1 MLQSGRRMEKKTRT
15 LAGLAAVFFACM
27 VVLSAFV
34 AVYAGGVRYGVVTGT
49 QVGLSVRAG
58 AGTSYTRLGLIYD
71 GTTVTITGE
80 KKASDG
86 ATWYAIDYNGGTG
99 YVISTYIKLIDGG
112 VDDKEFEAYLKQ
124 QGFPE
129 SYWSGLKVLHA
140 MYPEW
145 VFKAD
150 HNGFDWNYAVDQE
163 SKIGNSLVQS
173 SSKSSWKS
181 TDPKAYNWDTGTWTE
196 FDTGGWVAASRE
208 IVAYYMD
215 PRNFLTQNSIFQF
228 LLQSYDA
235 QVQSVA
241 GVERLVD
248 GTFLDATVTDTD
260 GKRIYYPQVIYDA
273 GKKVGV
279 NPYVLAAMI
288 IQEQGTKG
296 LSDSIS
302 GKAPGFEGY
311 FNFYNI
317 GAVAGGG
324 NTAVKNGLIYAKGG
338 SSGTGTS
345 YGRPW
350 NSRVRAISGGAQ
362 FYANGYVTAG
372 QDTMYLK
379 RFNAQGDN
387 PFTHRYMTS
396 VWGAASEG
404 LSLAGGYS
412 EELRQSPLVF
422 SIPVYDNMPS
432 SPCAQPTGDG
442 SPDNRLS
449 TLKVGNYALTPGF
462 DNDTTSYSVVVPN
475 SVSSVTIS
483 ATPKASTAK
492 VSGAGTVQLK
502 VGANT
507 VKVTVTAQNGSQ
519 RVFTLTIA
527 REGSS
532 GGSDSFSVNPKYKVS
547 GSSQVSGITL
557 GTKTSDFV
565 KNLNIVGGYAQVK
578 TASGST
584 KQNSAVVATGDTVTI
599 YRNDGTQ
606 YAKWT
611 VLIYGDVNGDGAI
624 TNSDR
629 IKIRNHILGTSKLT
643 NAYLVAGDVNK
654 DGQVSNTDRIKVRNH
669 ILGTTPIAQ

>member
-1 MLQSGRRMEKKTRT
+1 MFYSGRRVEKRTRVLT
-15 LAGLAAVFFACM
+15 GAVAIFYAC
-27 VVLSAFV
+27 VVILSAFV
-34 AVYAGGVRYGVVTGT
+34 AVYAGSVRYGVVTGT
-49 QVGLSVRAG
+49 EVGLSVRAG

-99 YVISTYIKLIDGG
+99 YVISTYIRLISSGE
-112 VDDKEFEAYLKQ
+112 DDKEFEAYLKE
-124 QGFPE
+124 QGFPQ
-129 SYWSGLKVLHA
+129 SYWSGLKTLHA

-145 VFKAD
+145 VFKAQPT
-150 HNGFDWNYAVDQE
+150 GFDWDYAVDQE
-163 SKIGNSLVQS
+163 TVIGKSLVQS
-173 SSKSSWKS
+173 TSKSSWKS
-181 TDPKAYNWDTGTWTE
+181 TDPKAYNWDTGKWTE

-228 LLQSYDA
+228 LLQSFDA
-235 QVQSVA
+235 NVQNVA
-241 GVERLVD
+241 GVERLVS
-248 GTFLDATVTDTD
+248 GTFLANTVTDTD
-260 GKRIYYPQVIYDA
+260 GKKLYYPQVIYDA

-338 SSGTGTS
+338 ANGTGTS

-350 NSRVRAISGGAQ
+350 NSRVKAITGGAQ

-372 QDTMYLK
+372 QNTLYLK
-379 RFNAQGDN
+379 RFNVQGDN
-387 PFTHRYMTS
+387 PFTHQYMTS

-412 EELRQSPLVF
+412 EELRQAPLVF
-422 SIPVYDNMPS
+422 SIPVYDNMPG

-449 TLKVGNYALTPGF
+449 TLKVGSYALTPAF
-462 DNDTTSYSVVVPN
+462 NNDTANYSVVVPYAT
-475 SVSSVTIS
+475 SSVTVT
-483 ATPKASTAK
+483 ATPKNSKAK
-492 VSGAGTVQLK
+492 VSGAGNVSLK
-502 VGANT
+502 VGSNT
-507 VKVTVTAQNGSQ
+507 VKLTVTAQNGSQ
-519 RVFTLTIA
+519 RTFTLTIA
-527 REGSS
+527 REANQEE
-532 GGSDSFSVNPKYKVS
+532 FSINPKYKVS
-547 GSSQVSGITL
+547 GFKQVSGITL
-557 GTKTSDFV
+557 GTKVSDFV

-578 TASGST
+578 TAGGST

-599 YRNDGTQ
+599 YRNDSTQ

-611 VLIYGDVNGDGAI
+611 VLIYGDVNGDGTI
-624 TNSDR
+624 SNSDR
-629 IKIRNHILGTSKLT
+629 IKIRNHILGTNKLT
-643 NAYLVAGDVNK
+643 GVYFVAGDVNK
-654 DGQVSNTDRIKVRNH
+654 DGQVSNADRIKVRNH
-669 ILGTTPIAQ
+669 ILGTTPITQ

>member
-1 MLQSGRRMEKKTRT
+1 MLHSGRRMEKKTRT
-15 LAGLAAVFFACM
+15 LAGVAAVFFACI

-34 AVYAGGVRYGVVTGT
+34 AVYAGNVRYGVVTGT
-49 QVGLSVRAG
+49 EVGLSVREG
-58 AGTSYTRLGLIYD
+58 AGTTYTRLGLIYD

-86 ATWYAIDYNGGTG
+86 VLWYAIDYNGGTG
-99 YVISTYIKLIDGG
+99 YVSSQYIRLINAPE
-112 VDDKEFEAYLKQ
+112 DDKEFEAYLKE

-129 SYWSGLKVLHA
+129 SYWDGLKLLHA

-145 VFKAD
+145 VFRAD
-150 HNGFDWNYAVDQE
+150 HNGFDWDYAVDQE

-173 SSKSSWKS
+173 TSKSSWKS
-181 TDPKAYNWDTGTWTE
+181 TDPKAYNWDTGVWTV
-196 FDTGGWVAASRE
+196 FDSGGWVAASRE

-215 PRNFLTQNSIFQF
+215 PRNFLSQNSIFQF
-228 LLQSYDA
+228 LLQSFDA
-235 QVQSVA
+235 NVQNVA

-260 GKRIYYPQVIYDA
+260 GKKIYYPQVIFDA

-288 IQEQGTKG
+288 VQEQGTKG

-338 SSGTGTS
+338 ANGTGTS

-350 NSRVRAISGGAQ
+350 NSRAKAITGGAQ

-372 QDTMYLK
+372 QNTLYLK

-387 PFTHRYMTS
+387 PFTHQYMTS
-396 VWGAASEG
+396 VWGASSEG
-404 LSLAGGYS
+404 LSLARGYS
-412 EELRQSPLVF
+412 EELRQAPLVF
-422 SIPVYDNMPS
+422 SIPVYDDMPS

-449 TLKVGNYALTPGF
+449 SLKVGSYSLTPAF
-462 DNDTTSYSVVVPN
+462 NNDTANYSVVVPYAT
-475 SVSSVTIS
+475 SSVTVT
-483 ATPKASTAK
+483 ATPKNSEAK
-492 VSGAGTVQLK
+492 VSGAGNVSLK
-502 VGANT
+502 VGSNT
-507 VKVTVTAQNGSQ
+507 VKVTVTAENGSQ
-519 RVFTLTIA
+519 RTFTLTIA
-527 REGSS
+527 REANQEE
-532 GGSDSFSVNPKYKVS
+532 FSIDPKYKVS
-547 GSSQVSGITL
+547 GSKQVSGITL
-557 GTKTSDFV
+557 GTKVSDFV

-584 KQNSAVVATGDTVTI
+584 KQNSAVVATGDTVSI
-599 YRNDGTQ
+599 YYDNGTQ

-611 VLIYGDVNGDGAI
+611 VLIYGDANGDGKI
-624 TNSDR
+624 TNSDRVKIRNHVLGTSKLSGVYFAAGDINSDGQVSNTDR
-629 IKIRNHILGTSKLT
+629 IKIRNHILGTAL
-643 NAYLVAGDVNK
+643 
-654 DGQVSNTDRIKVRNH
+654 IK
-669 ILGTTPIAQ
+669 Q

>member
-1 MLQSGRRMEKKTRT
+1 MFYSGRRVEKRTRVLT
-15 LAGLAAVFFACM
+15 GAVAIFYAC
-27 VVLSAFV
+27 VVILSAFV
-34 AVYAGGVRYGVVTGT
+34 AVYAGSVRYGVVTGT
-49 QVGLSVRAG
+49 EVGLSVRAG

-99 YVISTYIKLIDGG
+99 YVISTYIRLISSGE
-112 VDDKEFEAYLKQ
+112 DDKEFEAYLKE
-124 QGFPE
+124 QGFPQ
-129 SYWSGLKVLHA
+129 SYWSGLKTLHA

-145 VFKAD
+145 VFKAQPT
-150 HNGFDWNYAVDQE
+150 GFDWDYAVDQE
-163 SKIGNSLVQS
+163 TVIGKSLVQS
-173 SSKSSWKS
+173 TSKSSWKS
-181 TDPKAYNWDTGTWTE
+181 TDPKAYNWDTGKWTE

-228 LLQSYDA
+228 LLQSFDA
-235 QVQSVA
+235 NVQNVA
-241 GVERLVD
+241 GVERLVS
-248 GTFLDATVTDTD
+248 GTFLANTVTDTD
-260 GKRIYYPQVIYDA
+260 GKKLYYPQVIYDA

-338 SSGTGTS
+338 ANGTGTS

-350 NSRVRAISGGAQ
+350 NSRVKAITGGAQ

-372 QDTMYLK
+372 QNTLYLK
-379 RFNAQGDN
+379 RFNVQGDN
-387 PFTHRYMTS
+387 PFTHQYMTS

-412 EELRQSPLVF
+412 EELRQAPLVF
-422 SIPVYDNMPS
+422 SIPVYDDMPS

-449 TLKVGNYALTPGF
+449 TLKVGSYALTPAF
-462 DNDTTSYSVVVPN
+462 NNHTANYSVVVPYAT
-475 SVSSVTIS
+475 SSVTVT
-483 ATPKASTAK
+483 ATPKNSKAK
-492 VSGAGTVQLK
+492 VSGAGAVPLK
-502 VGANT
+502 VGSNT
-507 VKVTVTAQNGSQ
+507 VKVTVTAENGSQ
-519 RVFTLTIA
+519 RTFTLTIA
-527 REGSS
+527 REANQEE
-532 GGSDSFSVNPKYKVS
+532 FSINPKYKVS
-547 GSSQVSGITL
+547 GSKQVSGITL
-557 GTKTSDFV
+557 GTKVSDFV

-578 TASGST
+578 TAGGST

-611 VLIYGDVNGDGAI
+611 VLLYGDVNGDGTI
-624 TNSDR
+624 SNSDR
-629 IKIRNHILGTSKLT
+629 IKIRNHILGTNKLT
-643 NAYLVAGDVNK
+643 GVYFTAGDVNK
-654 DGQVSNTDRIKVRNH
+654 DGQVSNADRIKVRNH
-669 ILGTTPIAQ
+669 ILGTTPITQ

>member
-1 MLQSGRRMEKKTRT
+1 MLYSGRRMEKKTRT
-15 LAGLAAVFFACM
+15 LAGVAAIFFACI

-34 AVYAGGVRYGVVTGT
+34 AVYAGSVRYGVVSGTGGD
-49 QVGLSVRAG
+49 GLRVRNG
-58 AGTSYTRLGLIYD
+58 AGTGYTQIGYLSEGA
-71 GTTVTITGE
+71 TVTITGE

-86 ATWYAIDYNGGTG
+86 VVWYAIDHNGGTG
-99 YVISTYIKLIDGG
+99 YISSQFVTLLTTPE
-112 VDDKEFEAYLKQ
+112 DDKEFEAYLKE

-129 SYWSGLKVLHA
+129 SYWDGLKLLHA

-145 VFKAD
+145 VFRAD
-150 HNGFDWNYAVDQE
+150 HNGFDWDYAVDQE

-173 SSKSSWKS
+173 TSKSSWKS
-181 TDPKAYNWDTGTWTE
+181 TDPRAYNWDTGVWTV

-215 PRNFLTQNSIFQF
+215 PRNFLSQNSIFQF
-228 LLQSYDA
+228 LLQSFDA
-235 QVQSVA
+235 NVQNVA

-260 GKRIYYPQVIYDA
+260 GKKLYYPQVIYDA

-324 NTAVKNGLIYAKGG
+324 NSAVKNGLIYAKGG
-338 SSGTGTS
+338 ANGTGTS

-350 NSRVRAISGGAQ
+350 NSRVRAITGGAQ
-362 FYANGYVTAG
+362 FYADGYVSAG

-396 VWGAASEG
+396 VWGASSEG

-422 SIPVYDNMPS
+422 SIPVYENMPDT
-432 SPCAQPTGDG
+432 PCAQPTGDG

-449 TLKVGNYALTPGF
+449 SLKVGSYSLTPGF
-462 DNDTTSYSVVVPN
+462 SNDTSNYSVVVPY
-475 SVSSVTIS
+475 STSSIS
-483 ATPKASTAK
+483 ITASTKNAKAK

-502 VGANT
+502 VGSNT
-507 VKVTVTAQNGSQ
+507 VKITVTAENGSQ
-519 RVFTLTIA
+519 RTFTLTIA
-527 REGSS
+527 RQANT
-532 GGSDSFSVNPKYKVS
+532 GGFSVNPKYDV
-547 GSSQVSGITL
+547 GGANYVSGITV
-557 GTKTSDFV
+557 GTKVSDFV

-578 TASGST
+578 NASGAN
-584 KQNSAVVATGDTVTI
+584 KQDSAVVATGDTVSI
-599 YRNDGTQ
+599 YYDNGTQ

-611 VLIYGDVNGDGAI
+611 VLIHGDVNGDGTI
-624 TNSDR
+624 NNSDRVKIRNHVLGTSELSGVYFVAGDLNTDGQVSNTDR
-629 IKIRNHILGTSKLT
+629 IKIRNHILGTAL
-643 NAYLVAGDVNK
+643 
-654 DGQVSNTDRIKVRNH
+654 IK
-669 ILGTTPIAQ
+669 Q

>member
-49 QVGLSVRAG
+49 EVGLSVRAG

-99 YVISTYIKLIDGG
+99 YVISTYIRLISSGE
-112 VDDKEFEAYLKQ
+112 DDKEFEAYLKE
-124 QGFPE
+124 QGFPQ
-129 SYWSGLKVLHA
+129 SYWSGLKTLHA

-145 VFKAD
+145 VFKAQPT
-150 HNGFDWNYAVDQE
+150 GFDWDYAVDQE
-163 SKIGNSLVQS
+163 TVIGKSLVQS
-173 SSKSSWKS
+173 TSKSSWKS
-181 TDPKAYNWDTGTWTE
+181 TDPKAYNWDTGKWTE

-228 LLQSYDA
+228 LLQSFDA
-235 QVQSVA
+235 NVQNVA
-241 GVERLVD
+241 GVERLVS
-248 GTFLDATVTDTD
+248 GTFLANTVTDTD
-260 GKRIYYPQVIYDA
+260 GKKLYYPQVIYDA

-338 SSGTGTS
+338 ANGTGTS

-350 NSRVRAISGGAQ
+350 NSRVKAITGGAQ

-372 QDTMYLK
+372 QNTLYLK
-379 RFNAQGDN
+379 RFNVQGDN
-387 PFTHRYMTS
+387 PFTHQYMTS

-412 EELRQSPLVF
+412 EDLRQAPLVF
-422 SIPVYDNMPS
+422 SIPVYDNMPG

-449 TLKVGNYALTPGF
+449 TLKVGSYALTPAF
-462 DNDTTSYSVVVPN
+462 NNDTANYSVVVPY
-475 SVSSVTIS
+475 SASSVTIT
-483 ATPKASTAK
+483 ATPKNSKAK
-492 VSGAGTVQLK
+492 VSGAGAVPLK
-502 VGANT
+502 VGSNT
-507 VKVTVTAQNGSQ
+507 VKVTVTAENGSQ
-519 RVFTLTIA
+519 RTFTLTIA
-527 REGSS
+527 REANQEE
-532 GGSDSFSVNPKYKVS
+532 FSIDPKYKVS
-547 GSSQVSGITL
+547 GSKQVSGITL
-557 GTKTSDFV
+557 GTKVSDFV

-578 TASGST
+578 TAGGST

-624 TNSDR
+624 SNSDR
-629 IKIRNHILGTSKLT
+629 IKIRNHILGTNKLT
-643 NAYLVAGDVNK
+643 GVYFTAGDVNK
-654 DGQVSNTDRIKVRNH
+654 DGQVSNADRIKVRNH
-669 ILGTTPIAQ
+669 ILGTTPITQ

>member
-1 MLQSGRRMEKKTRT
+1 MFYSGRRVEKRTRVLT
-15 LAGLAAVFFACM
+15 GAVAIFYAC
-27 VVLSAFV
+27 VVILSAFV
-34 AVYAGGVRYGVVTGT
+34 AVSAGGVRYGVVTGT
-49 QVGLSVRAG
+49 EVGLSVRAG

-99 YVISTYIKLIDGG
+99 YVISTYIRLISSGE
-112 VDDKEFEAYLKQ
+112 DDKEFEAYLKE
-124 QGFPE
+124 QGFPQ
-129 SYWSGLKVLHA
+129 SYWSGLKTLHA

-145 VFKAD
+145 VFKAQPT
-150 HNGFDWNYAVDQE
+150 GFDWDYAVDQE
-163 SKIGNSLVQS
+163 TVIGKSLVQS
-173 SSKSSWKS
+173 TSKSSWKS
-181 TDPKAYNWDTGTWTE
+181 TDPKAYNWDTGKWTE

-228 LLQSYDA
+228 LLQSFDA
-235 QVQSVA
+235 NVQNVA
-241 GVERLVD
+241 GVERLVS
-248 GTFLDATVTDTD
+248 GTFLANTVTDTD
-260 GKRIYYPQVIYDA
+260 GKKLYYPQVIYDA

-338 SSGTGTS
+338 ANGTGTS

-350 NSRVRAISGGAQ
+350 NSRAKAITGGAQ

-372 QDTMYLK
+372 QNTLYLK
-379 RFNAQGDN
+379 RFNVQGDN
-387 PFTHRYMTS
+387 PFTHQYMTS

-412 EELRQSPLVF
+412 EELRQAPLVF
-422 SIPVYDNMPS
+422 SIPVYDDMPG

-449 TLKVGNYALTPGF
+449 TLKVGSYALTPAF
-462 DNDTTSYSVVVPN
+462 NNDTANYSVVVPY
-475 SVSSVTIS
+475 SASSVTIT
-483 ATPKASTAK
+483 ATPKNSKAK
-492 VSGAGTVQLK
+492 VSGAGAVPLK
-502 VGANT
+502 VGSNT
-507 VKVTVTAQNGSQ
+507 VKVTVTAENGSQ
-519 RVFTLTIA
+519 RTFTLTIA
-527 REGSS
+527 REANQEE
-532 GGSDSFSVNPKYKVS
+532 FSINPKYKVS
-547 GSSQVSGITL
+547 GSKQVSGITL
-557 GTKTSDFV
+557 GTKVSDFV

-578 TASGST
+578 TAGGST

-611 VLIYGDVNGDGAI
+611 VVIYGDVNGDGVI
-624 TNSDR
+624 TNSDRVKIRNHVLGTSKLSGVYFAAGDINSDGQVSNTDR
-629 IKIRNHILGTSKLT
+629 IKIRNHILGTAL
-643 NAYLVAGDVNK
+643 
-654 DGQVSNTDRIKVRNH
+654 IK
-669 ILGTTPIAQ
+669 Q

>member
-1 MLQSGRRMEKKTRT
+1 MFYSGRRVEKRTRVLT
-15 LAGLAAVFFACM
+15 GAVAIFYAC
-27 VVLSAFV
+27 VVILSAFV
-34 AVYAGGVRYGVVTGT
+34 AVYAGSVRYGVVTGT
-49 QVGLSVRAG
+49 EVGLSVRAG

-129 SYWSGLKVLHA
+129 SYWSGLKTLHA

-145 VFKAD
+145 VFKAQPT
-150 HNGFDWNYAVDQE
+150 GFDWDYAVDQE
-163 SKIGNSLVQS
+163 TVIGKSLVQS
-173 SSKSSWKS
+173 TSKSSWKS
-181 TDPKAYNWDTGTWTE
+181 TDPKAYNWDTGKWTE

-228 LLQSYDA
+228 LLQSFDA
-235 QVQSVA
+235 NVQNVA
-241 GVERLVD
+241 GVERLVS
-248 GTFLDATVTDTD
+248 GTFLANTVTDTD
-260 GKRIYYPQVIYDA
+260 GKKLYYPQVIYDA

-338 SSGTGTS
+338 ANGTGTS

-350 NSRVRAISGGAQ
+350 NSRAKAITGGAQ

-372 QDTMYLK
+372 QNTLYLK
-379 RFNAQGDN
+379 RFNVQGDN
-387 PFTHRYMTS
+387 PFTHQYMTS

-412 EELRQSPLVF
+412 EDLRQAPLVF
-422 SIPVYDNMPS
+422 SIPVYDDMPG

-449 TLKVGNYALTPGF
+449 TLKVGSYALTPAF
-462 DNDTTSYSVVVPN
+462 NNDTANYSVVVPY
-475 SVSSVTIS
+475 SASSVTVT
-483 ATPKASTAK
+483 ATPKNSKAK
-492 VSGAGTVQLK
+492 VSGAGAVPLK
-502 VGANT
+502 VGSNT
-507 VKVTVTAQNGSQ
+507 VKVTVTAENGSQ
-519 RVFTLTIA
+519 RTFTLTIA
-527 REGSS
+527 REANQEE
-532 GGSDSFSVNPKYKVS
+532 FSINPKYKVS
-547 GSSQVSGITL
+547 GSKQVSGITL
-557 GTKTSDFV
+557 GTKVSDFV

-578 TASGST
+578 TAGGST

-611 VLIYGDVNGDGAI
+611 VVIYGDVNGDGAI
-624 TNSDR
+624 SNSDR
-629 IKIRNHILGTSKLT
+629 IKIRNHILGTNKLT
-643 NAYLVAGDVNK
+643 GVYFTAGDVNK
-654 DGQVSNTDRIKVRNH
+654 DGQVSNADRIKVRNH
-669 ILGTTPIAQ
+669 ILGTTPITQ

>member
-1 MLQSGRRMEKKTRT
+1 MFYSGRRVEKRTRVLT
-15 LAGLAAVFFACM
+15 GAVAIFYAC
-27 VVLSAFV
+27 VVILSAFV
-34 AVYAGGVRYGVVTGT
+34 AVYAGSVRYGVVTGT
-49 QVGLSVRAG
+49 EVGLSVRAG

-99 YVISTYIKLIDGG
+99 YVISTYIRLISSGE
-112 VDDKEFEAYLKQ
+112 DDKEFEAYLKE
-124 QGFPE
+124 QGFPQ
-129 SYWSGLKVLHA
+129 SYWSGLKTLHA

-145 VFKAD
+145 VFKAQPT
-150 HNGFDWNYAVDQE
+150 GFDWDYAVDQE
-163 SKIGNSLVQS
+163 TVIGKSLVQS
-173 SSKSSWKS
+173 TSKSSWKS
-181 TDPKAYNWDTGTWTE
+181 TDPKAYNWDTGKWTE

-228 LLQSYDA
+228 LLQSFDA
-235 QVQSVA
+235 NVQNVA
-241 GVERLVD
+241 GVERLVS
-248 GTFLDATVTDTD
+248 GTFLANTVTDTD
-260 GKRIYYPQVIYDA
+260 GKKLYYPQVIYDA

-338 SSGTGTS
+338 ANGTGTS

-350 NSRVRAISGGAQ
+350 NSRAKAITGGAQ

-372 QDTMYLK
+372 QNTLYLK
-379 RFNAQGDN
+379 RFNVQGDN
-387 PFTHRYMTS
+387 PFTHQYMTS

-412 EELRQSPLVF
+412 EELRQAPLVF
-422 SIPVYDNMPS
+422 SIPVYDDMPG

-449 TLKVGNYALTPGF
+449 TLKVGSYALTPAF
-462 DNDTTSYSVVVPN
+462 NNDTANYSVVVPY
-475 SVSSVTIS
+475 SASSVTIT
-483 ATPKASTAK
+483 ATPKNSKAK
-492 VSGAGTVQLK
+492 VSGAGAVPLK
-502 VGANT
+502 VGSNT
-507 VKVTVTAQNGSQ
+507 VKVTVTAENGSQ
-519 RVFTLTIA
+519 RTFTLTIA
-527 REGSS
+527 REANKEE
-532 GGSDSFSVNPKYKVS
+532 FSINPKYKVS
-547 GSSQVSGITL
+547 GSKQVSGITL
-557 GTKTSDFV
+557 GTKVSDFV

-578 TASGST
+578 TAGGST

-611 VLIYGDVNGDGAI
+611 VLLYGDVNGDGAI
-624 TNSDR
+624 SNSDR
-629 IKIRNHILGTSKLT
+629 IKIRNHILGTNKLT
-643 NAYLVAGDVNK
+643 GVYFTAGDVNK
-654 DGQVSNTDRIKVRNH
+654 DGQVSNADRIKVRNH
-669 ILGTTPIAQ
+669 ILGTTPITQ

>member
-1 MLQSGRRMEKKTRT
+1 MLHSGRRMEKKTRT
-15 LAGLAAVFFACM
+15 LAGVAAIFFACI

-34 AVYAGGVRYGVVTGT
+34 AVYADSVRYGVVSGTGGD
-49 QVGLSVRAG
+49 GLRVRNG
-58 AGTSYTRLGLIYD
+58 AGTGYTQIGYLSEGA
-71 GTTVTITGE
+71 TVTITGE

-86 ATWYAIDYNGGTG
+86 VVWYAIDHNGGTG
-99 YVISTYIKLIDGG
+99 YISSQFVTLLTTPE
-112 VDDKEFEAYLKQ
+112 DDKEFEAYLKE

-129 SYWSGLKVLHA
+129 SYWDGLKLLHA

-145 VFKAD
+145 VFRAD
-150 HNGFDWNYAVDQE
+150 HNGFDWDYAVDQE

-173 SSKSSWKS
+173 TSKSSWKS
-181 TDPKAYNWDTGTWTE
+181 TDPRAYNWDTGVWTV
-196 FDTGGWVAASRE
+196 FDSGGWVAASRE

-215 PRNFLTQNSIFQF
+215 PRNFLSQNSIFQF
-228 LLQSYDA
+228 LLQSFDA
-235 QVQSVA
+235 NVQNVA

-260 GKRIYYPQVIYDA
+260 GKKLYYPQVIYDA

-324 NTAVKNGLIYAKGG
+324 NSAVKNGLIYAKGG
-338 SSGTGTS
+338 ASGQGTS
-345 YGRPW
+345 NGRPW
-350 NSRVRAISGGAQ
+350 NSRVRAITGGAQ
-362 FYANGYVTAG
+362 FYADGYVSAG

-396 VWGAASEG
+396 VWGASSEG

-422 SIPVYDNMPS
+422 SIPVYENMPDT
-432 SPCAQPTGDG
+432 PCAQPTGDG

-449 TLKVGNYALTPGF
+449 SLKVGSYSLTPAF
-462 DNDTTSYSVVVPN
+462 NNDTSSYSVTVPY
-475 SVSSVTIS
+475 SVSSVTIT
-483 ATPKASTAK
+483 ATPKNSKAK
-492 VSGAGTVQLK
+492 VSGAGNVSLK
-502 VGANT
+502 VGSNT
-507 VKVTVTAQNGSQ
+507 VKLTVTAENGSQ
-519 RVFTLTIA
+519 RTFTLTIA
-527 REGSS
+527 RQANT
-532 GGSDSFSVNPKYKVS
+532 GGFSVNPKYDV
-547 GSSQVSGITL
+547 GGTDYVSGITV
-557 GTKTSDFV
+557 GTKVSDFV

-578 TASGST
+578 NASGANKSD
-584 KQNSAVVATGDTVTI
+584 SAVVATGDTVSI
-599 YRNDGTQ
+599 YYDNGTQ

-611 VLIYGDVNGDGAI
+611 VLIYGDVNGDGTI
-624 TNSDR
+624 SNSDR
-629 IKIRNHILGTSKLT
+629 IKIRNHVLGTNKLT
-643 NAYLVAGDVNK
+643 GVYFTAGDVNK

-669 ILGTTPIAQ
+669 ILGTTPITQ

>member
-1 MLQSGRRMEKKTRT
+1 MFYSGRRVEKRTRVLT
-15 LAGLAAVFFACM
+15 GAVAIFYAC
-27 VVLSAFV
+27 VVILSAFV
-34 AVYAGGVRYGVVTGT
+34 AVSAGSVRYGVVTGT
-49 QVGLSVRAG
+49 EVGLSVRAG

-99 YVISTYIKLIDGG
+99 YVISTYIRLISSGE
-112 VDDKEFEAYLKQ
+112 DDKEFEAYLKE
-124 QGFPE
+124 QGFPQ
-129 SYWSGLKVLHA
+129 SYWSGLKTLHA

-145 VFKAD
+145 VFKAQPT
-150 HNGFDWNYAVDQE
+150 GFDWDYAVDQE
-163 SKIGNSLVQS
+163 TVIGKSLVQS
-173 SSKSSWKS
+173 TSKSSWKS
-181 TDPKAYNWDTGTWTE
+181 TDPKAYNWDTGKWTE

-228 LLQSYDA
+228 LLQSFDA
-235 QVQSVA
+235 NVQNVA
-241 GVERLVD
+241 GVERLVS
-248 GTFLDATVTDTD
+248 GTFLANTVTDTD
-260 GKRIYYPQVIYDA
+260 GKKLYYPQVIYDA

-338 SSGTGTS
+338 ANGTGTS

-350 NSRVRAISGGAQ
+350 NSRAKAITGGAQ

-372 QDTMYLK
+372 QNTLYLK
-379 RFNAQGDN
+379 RFNVQGDN
-387 PFTHRYMTS
+387 PFTHQYMTS

-412 EELRQSPLVF
+412 EELRQAPLVF

-449 TLKVGNYALTPGF
+449 TLKVGSYALTPAF
-462 DNDTTSYSVVVPN
+462 NNDTANYSVVVPY
-475 SVSSVTIS
+475 SASSVTIT
-483 ATPKASTAK
+483 ATPKNSKAK
-492 VSGAGTVQLK
+492 VSGAGAVPLK
-502 VGANT
+502 VGSNT
-507 VKVTVTAQNGSQ
+507 VKVTVTAENGSQ
-519 RVFTLTIA
+519 RTFTLTIA
-527 REGSS
+527 REANQEE
-532 GGSDSFSVNPKYKVS
+532 FSINPKYKVS
-547 GSSQVSGITL
+547 GSKQVSGITL
-557 GTKTSDFV
+557 GTKVSDFV

-578 TASGST
+578 TAGGST

-611 VLIYGDVNGDGAI
+611 VLLYGDVNGDGKI
-624 TNSDR
+624 SSSDC
-629 IKIRNHILGTSKLT
+629 
-643 NAYLVAGDVNK
+643 
-654 DGQVSNTDRIKVRNH
+654 IKVRNH
-669 ILGTTPIAQ
+669 VLGTNTLSGLYAVAGDINRDGRVSSSDCIKVRNHVLGTILITQ

>member
-1 MLQSGRRMEKKTRT
+1 MFYSGRRVEKRTRVLT
-15 LAGLAAVFFACM
+15 GAVAIFYAC
-27 VVLSAFV
+27 VVILSAFV
-34 AVYAGGVRYGVVTGT
+34 AVSAGGVRYGVVTGT
-49 QVGLSVRAG
+49 EVGLSVRAG

-99 YVISTYIKLIDGG
+99 YVISTYIRLISSGE
-112 VDDKEFEAYLKQ
+112 DDKEFEAYLKE
-124 QGFPE
+124 QGFPQ
-129 SYWSGLKVLHA
+129 SYWSGLKTLHA

-145 VFKAD
+145 VFKAQPT
-150 HNGFDWNYAVDQE
+150 GFDWDYAVDQE
-163 SKIGNSLVQS
+163 TVIGKSLVQS
-173 SSKSSWKS
+173 TSKSSWKS
-181 TDPKAYNWDTGTWTE
+181 TDPKAYNWDTGKWTE

-228 LLQSYDA
+228 LLQSFDA
-235 QVQSVA
+235 NVQNVA
-241 GVERLVD
+241 GVERLVS
-248 GTFLDATVTDTD
+248 GTFLANAVTDTD
-260 GKRIYYPQVIYDA
+260 GKKLYYPQVIYDA

-338 SSGTGTS
+338 ANGTGTS

-350 NSRVRAISGGAQ
+350 NSRVKAITGGAQ

-372 QDTMYLK
+372 QNTLYLK
-379 RFNAQGDN
+379 RFNVQGDN
-387 PFTHRYMTS
+387 PFTHQYMTS

-412 EELRQSPLVF
+412 EELRQAPLVF
-422 SIPVYDNMPS
+422 SIPVYDNMPG

-449 TLKVGNYALTPGF
+449 TLKVGSYALTPAF
-462 DNDTTSYSVVVPN
+462 NNDTANYSVVVPY
-475 SVSSVTIS
+475 SASSVTIT
-483 ATPKASTAK
+483 ATPKNSKAK
-492 VSGAGTVQLK
+492 VSGAGAVPLK
-502 VGANT
+502 VGSNT
-507 VKVTVTAQNGSQ
+507 VKVTVTAENGSQ
-519 RVFTLTIA
+519 RTFTLTIA
-527 REGSS
+527 REANQEE
-532 GGSDSFSVNPKYKVS
+532 FSINPKYKVS
-547 GSSQVSGITL
+547 GSKQVSGITL
-557 GTKTSDFV
+557 GTKVSDFV

-578 TASGST
+578 TAGGST
-584 KQNSAVVATGDTVTI
+584 KQNSAVVATGDTVYI
-599 YRNDGTQ
+599 YYDNGTQ

-611 VLIYGDVNGDGAI
+611 VLIYGDANGDGKI
-624 TNSDR
+624 DNSDR
-629 IKIRNHILGTSKLT
+629 VKIRNHVLGTSKLSG
-643 NAYLVAGDVNK
+643 ALAVAADVNK
-654 DGQVSNTDRIKVRNH
+654 DGQVNNTDRVKVRNH
-669 ILGTTPIAQ
+669 VLGTSLITQ

>member
-1 MLQSGRRMEKKTRT
+1 MEKRTRT
-15 LAGLAAVFFACM
+15 LAGLAAIFFVCV

-34 AVYAGGVRYGVVTGT
+34 AGYAGGVRYGVVTGT

-58 AGTSYTRLGLIYD
+58 AGTSYDRLGLIYD

-99 YVISTYIKLIDGG
+99 YVISTYIRLLSSS

-129 SYWSGLKVLHA
+129 SYWDGLKVLHA

-145 VFKAD
+145 VFQAD
-150 HNGFDWNYAVDQE
+150 HTGFDWDYAVDQE
-163 SKIGNSLVQS
+163 TVIGKSLVQS

-181 TDPKAYNWDTGTWTE
+181 TDPKAYNWDTGVWTV
-196 FDTGGWVAASRE
+196 FDSGGWVAASRE

-228 LLQSYDA
+228 LLQSYNADA
-235 QVQSVA
+235 QNVA
-241 GVERLVD
+241 GVERLVS
-248 GTFLDATVTDTD
+248 GTFLANTVTDTD
-260 GKRIYYPQVIYDA
+260 GKKIYYPQVIYDA
-273 GKKVGV
+273 GKQVGV

-288 IQEQGTKG
+288 IQEQGSQGQT
-296 LSDSIS
+296 DSVS
-302 GKAPGFEGY
+302 GKAPGYEGY

-324 NTAVKNGLIYAKGG
+324 NSAIKNGLIYAKGG
-338 SSGTGTS
+338 SSGNGTS

-350 NSRVRAISGGAQ
+350 NSRVKAITGGAE
-362 FYANGYVTAG
+362 FYADGYVSQG
-372 QDTMYLK
+372 QDTLYLK
-379 RFNAQGDN
+379 RFNVQGDN
-387 PFTHRYMTS
+387 PFTHQYMTS
-396 VWGAASEG
+396 VWGASSEG

-412 EELRQSPLVF
+412 EDLRQAPLVF
-422 SIPVYDNMPS
+422 SIPVYDDMPS

-449 TLKVGNYALTPGF
+449 SLKVGSYTLTPGF

-475 SVSSVTIS
+475 SATSVTIT

-492 VSGAGTVQLK
+492 VSGTGTVQLK
-502 VGANT
+502 VGSNT

-519 RVFTLTIA
+519 RTFTLTIA
-527 REGSS
+527 REGNTT
-532 GGSDSFSVNPKYKVS
+532 SFSINHKYKVS
-547 GSSQVSGITL
+547 GANYVSGIPL
-557 GTKTSDFV
+557 GTKVSDFV
-565 KNLNIVGGYAQVK
+565 KNLNIVGGYAQVRN
-578 TASGST
+578 ASGSN
-584 KQNSAVVATGDTVTI
+584 KENSAVMATGDTVTI
-599 YRNDGTQ
+599 YYDNGTQ

-611 VLIYGDVNGDGAI
+611 VLIYGDVNGDGTI
-624 TNSDR
+624 SNSDR
-629 IKIRNHILGTSKLT
+629 IKIRNHILGTSKLSGI
-643 NAYLVAGDVNK
+643 YFVAGDVNK

-669 ILGTTPIAQ
+669 ILGITPITQ

>member
-1 MLQSGRRMEKKTRT
+1 MFYSGRRVEKRTRVLT
-15 LAGLAAVFFACM
+15 GAVAIFYAC
-27 VVLSAFV
+27 VVILSAFV
-34 AVYAGGVRYGVVTGT
+34 AVSAGGVRYGVVTGT
-49 QVGLSVRAG
+49 EVGLSVRAG

-99 YVISTYIKLIDGG
+99 YVISTYIRLISSGE
-112 VDDKEFEAYLKQ
+112 DDKEFEAYLKE
-124 QGFPE
+124 QGFPQ
-129 SYWSGLKVLHA
+129 SYWSGLKTLHA

-145 VFKAD
+145 VFKAQPT
-150 HNGFDWNYAVDQE
+150 GFDWDYAVDQE
-163 SKIGNSLVQS
+163 TVIGKSLVQS
-173 SSKSSWKS
+173 TSKSSWKS
-181 TDPKAYNWDTGTWTE
+181 TDPKAYNWDTGKWTE

-228 LLQSYDA
+228 LLQSFDA
-235 QVQSVA
+235 NVQNVA
-241 GVERLVD
+241 GVERLVS
-248 GTFLDATVTDTD
+248 GTFLANTVTDTD
-260 GKRIYYPQVIYDA
+260 GKKLYYPQVIYDA

-338 SSGTGTS
+338 ANGTGTS

-350 NSRVRAISGGAQ
+350 NSRAKAITGGAQ

-372 QDTMYLK
+372 QNTLYLK
-379 RFNAQGDN
+379 RFNVQGDN
-387 PFTHRYMTS
+387 PFTHQYMTS

-412 EELRQSPLVF
+412 EELRQAPLVF
-422 SIPVYDNMPS
+422 SIPVYDDMPS

-449 TLKVGNYALTPGF
+449 TLKVGSYALTPAF
-462 DNDTTSYSVVVPN
+462 NNDTANYSVVVPY
-475 SVSSVTIS
+475 SASSVTIT
-483 ATPKASTAK
+483 ATPKNSKAK
-492 VSGAGTVQLK
+492 VSGAGAVPLK
-502 VGANT
+502 VGSNT
-507 VKVTVTAQNGSQ
+507 VKVTVTAENGSQ
-519 RVFTLTIA
+519 RTFTLTIA
-527 REGSS
+527 REANQEE
-532 GGSDSFSVNPKYKVS
+532 FSINPKYKVS
-547 GSSQVSGITL
+547 GSKQVSGITL
-557 GTKTSDFV
+557 GTKVSDFV

-578 TASGST
+578 TAGGST

-611 VLIYGDVNGDGAI
+611 VLLYGDVNGDGKI
-624 TNSDR
+624 SSSDC
-629 IKIRNHILGTSKLT
+629 
-643 NAYLVAGDVNK
+643 
-654 DGQVSNTDRIKVRNH
+654 IKVRNH
-669 ILGTTPIAQ
+669 VLGTNTLSGLYAVAGDINRDGRVSSSDCIKVRNHVLGTILITQ

>member
-1 MLQSGRRMEKKTRT
+1 MFYSGRRVEKRTRVLT
-15 LAGLAAVFFACM
+15 GAVAIFYAC
-27 VVLSAFV
+27 VVILSAFV
-34 AVYAGGVRYGVVTGT
+34 AVSAGGVRYGVVTGT
-49 QVGLSVRAG
+49 EVGLSVRAG

-99 YVISTYIKLIDGG
+99 YVISTYIRLISSGE
-112 VDDKEFEAYLKQ
+112 DDKEFEAYLKE
-124 QGFPE
+124 QGFPQ
-129 SYWSGLKVLHA
+129 SYWSGLKTLHA

-145 VFKAD
+145 VFKAQPT
-150 HNGFDWNYAVDQE
+150 GFDWDYAVDQE
-163 SKIGNSLVQS
+163 TVIGKSLVQS
-173 SSKSSWKS
+173 TSKSSWKS
-181 TDPKAYNWDTGTWTE
+181 TDPKAYNWDTGKWTE

-228 LLQSYDA
+228 LLQSFDA
-235 QVQSVA
+235 NVQNVA
-241 GVERLVD
+241 GVERLVS
-248 GTFLDATVTDTD
+248 GTFLANTVTDTD
-260 GKRIYYPQVIYDA
+260 GKSLYYPQVIYDA

-338 SSGTGTS
+338 ANGTGTS

-350 NSRVRAISGGAQ
+350 NSRAKAITGGAQ

-372 QDTMYLK
+372 QNTLYLK
-379 RFNAQGDN
+379 RFNVQGDN
-387 PFTHRYMTS
+387 PFTHQYMTS

-412 EELRQSPLVF
+412 EELRQAPLVF
-422 SIPVYDNMPS
+422 SIPVYDDMPG

-449 TLKVGNYALTPGF
+449 TLKVGSYALTPAF
-462 DNDTTSYSVVVPN
+462 NNDTANYSVVVPY
-475 SVSSVTIS
+475 SASSVTVT
-483 ATPKASTAK
+483 ATPKNSKAK
-492 VSGAGTVQLK
+492 VSGAGAVPLK
-502 VGANT
+502 VGSNT
-507 VKVTVTAQNGSQ
+507 VKVTVTAENGSQ
-519 RVFTLTIA
+519 RTFTLTIA
-527 REGSS
+527 REANQEE
-532 GGSDSFSVNPKYKVS
+532 FSINPKYKVS
-547 GSSQVSGITL
+547 GSKQVSGITL
-557 GTKTSDFV
+557 GTKVSDFV

-578 TASGST
+578 TAGGST
-584 KQNSAVVATGDTVTI
+584 KQNSAVVATGDTVSI
-599 YRNDGTQ
+599 YYDNGTQ

-611 VLIYGDVNGDGAI
+611 VVLYGDVNGDGKVDNI
-624 TNSDR
+624 DR
-629 IKIRNHILGTSKLT
+629 VKIRNYVLGTSKLSG
-643 NAYLVAGDVNK
+643 AMVVAADVNK
-654 DGQVSNTDRIKVRNH
+654 DGQVNNIDRVKVRNH
-669 ILGTTPIAQ
+669 VLGTSIINQ

>member
-1 MLQSGRRMEKKTRT
+1 M
-15 LAGLAAVFFACM
+15 AGLAAVFFACM

-49 QVGLSVRAG
+49 EVGLSVRSG

-99 YVISTYIKLIDGG
+99 YVISTYIKLISSD
-112 VDDKEFEAYLKQ
+112 VDDKEFEAYLKE

-145 VFKAD
+145 VFQAD
-150 HNGFDWNYAVDQE
+150 HTGYDWDYAVDQE
-163 SKIGNSLVQS
+163 SVIGKSLVQT

-181 TDPKAYNWDTGTWTE
+181 TDPKAYNWDTGVWTV
-196 FDTGGWVAASRE
+196 FDSGGWVAASRE

-228 LLQSYDA
+228 LLQSFDGSA
-235 QVQSVA
+235 QNVA

-260 GKRIYYPQVIYDA
+260 GKKIYYPQVIYDA
-273 GKKVGV
+273 GKKAGV

-296 LSDSIS
+296 QTDSVS
-302 GKAPGFEGY
+302 GKVSGFEGY

-317 GAVAGGG
+317 GAYASGG
-324 NTAVKNGLIYAKGG
+324 NSAIKNGLIYAKGG
-338 SSGTGTS
+338 TSGTGTS

-350 NSRVRAISGGAQ
+350 NSRVKAITGGAE
-362 FYANGYVTAG
+362 FYADGYVSQG
-372 QDTMYLK
+372 QDTLYLK
-379 RFNAQGDN
+379 RFNVQGDN
-387 PFTHRYMTS
+387 PFTHQYMTS

-412 EELRQSPLVF
+412 EDLRQAPLVF

-432 SPCAQPTGDG
+432 TACAQPTGDG

-449 TLKVGNYALTPGF
+449 SLKVGSYALTPAF

-483 ATPKASTAK
+483 ATTKVSTAK
-492 VSGAGTVQLK
+492 VSGTGTVQLK
-502 VGANT
+502 VGSNT

-527 REGSS
+527 REGGSDS
-532 GGSDSFSVNPKYKVS
+532 GGSDPFSVNPKYTVS
-547 GSSQVSGITL
+547 GSNYVSGITL
-557 GTKTSDFV
+557 GTKVSDFV

-584 KQNSAVVATGDTVTI
+584 KQDSTVVGTGDTVTI
-599 YRNDGTQ
+599 FRNDGTQ

-611 VLIYGDVNGDGAI
+611 VLLYGDVNGDGAI

-629 IKIRNHILGTSKLT
+629 IKIRNHVLNLGKLT
-643 NAYLVAGDVNK
+643 GIYFTAADVNR
-654 DGQVSNTDRIKVRNH
+654 DGQVSNTDGVLVRNH
-669 ILGTTPIAQ
+669 NLGLSTIKQ

>member
-49 QVGLSVRAG
+49 EVGLSVRAG

-99 YVISTYIKLIDGG
+99 YVISTYIRLISSGE
-112 VDDKEFEAYLKQ
+112 DDKEFEAYLKE
-124 QGFPE
+124 QGFPQ
-129 SYWSGLKVLHA
+129 SYWSGLKTLHA

-145 VFKAD
+145 VFKAQPT
-150 HNGFDWNYAVDQE
+150 GFDWDYAVDQE
-163 SKIGNSLVQS
+163 TVIGKSLVQS
-173 SSKSSWKS
+173 TSKSSWKS
-181 TDPKAYNWDTGTWTE
+181 TDPKAYNWDTGKWTE

-228 LLQSYDA
+228 LLQSFDA
-235 QVQSVA
+235 NVQNVA
-241 GVERLVD
+241 GVERLVS
-248 GTFLDATVTDTD
+248 GTFLANTVTDTD
-260 GKRIYYPQVIYDA
+260 GKKLYYPQVIYDA

-338 SSGTGTS
+338 ANGTGTS

-350 NSRVRAISGGAQ
+350 NSRAKAITGGAQ

-372 QDTMYLK
+372 QNTLYLK
-379 RFNAQGDN
+379 RFNVQGDN
-387 PFTHRYMTS
+387 PFTHQYMTS

-412 EELRQSPLVF
+412 EDLRQAPLVF
-422 SIPVYDNMPS
+422 SIPVYDNMPG

-449 TLKVGNYALTPGF
+449 TLKVGSYALTPAF
-462 DNDTTSYSVVVPN
+462 NNDTANYSVVVPYAT
-475 SVSSVTIS
+475 SSVTVT
-483 ATPKASTAK
+483 ATPKNSKAK
-492 VSGAGTVQLK
+492 VSGAGAVPLK
-502 VGANT
+502 VGSNT
-507 VKVTVTAQNGSQ
+507 VKVTVTAENGSQ
-519 RVFTLTIA
+519 RTFTLTIA
-527 REGSS
+527 REANQEE
-532 GGSDSFSVNPKYKVS
+532 FSINPKYKVS
-547 GSSQVSGITL
+547 GSKQVSGITL
-557 GTKTSDFV
+557 GTKVSDFV

-578 TASGST
+578 TAGGST

-611 VLIYGDVNGDGAI
+611 VVIYGDVNGDGVI
-624 TNSDR
+624 TNSDRVKIRNHVLGTSKLSGVYFAAGDINSDGQVSNTDR
-629 IKIRNHILGTSKLT
+629 IKIRNHILGTAL
-643 NAYLVAGDVNK
+643 
-654 DGQVSNTDRIKVRNH
+654 IK
-669 ILGTTPIAQ
+669 Q

>member
-1 MLQSGRRMEKKTRT
+1 MFYSGRRVEKRTRVLT
-15 LAGLAAVFFACM
+15 GAVAIFYAC
-27 VVLSAFV
+27 VVILSAFV
-34 AVYAGGVRYGVVTGT
+34 AVSAGGVRYGVVTGT
-49 QVGLSVRAG
+49 EVGLSVRAG

-86 ATWYAIDYNGGTG
+86 ATWYAIGYNGGTG
-99 YVISTYIKLIDGG
+99 YVISTYIRLISSGE
-112 VDDKEFEAYLKQ
+112 DDKEFEAYLKE
-124 QGFPE
+124 QGFPQ
-129 SYWSGLKVLHA
+129 SYWSGLKTLHA

-145 VFKAD
+145 VFKAQPT
-150 HNGFDWNYAVDQE
+150 GFDWDYAVDQE
-163 SKIGNSLVQS
+163 TVIGKSLVQS
-173 SSKSSWKS
+173 TSKSSWKS
-181 TDPKAYNWDTGTWTE
+181 TDPKAYNWDTGKWTE

-228 LLQSYDA
+228 LLQSFDA
-235 QVQSVA
+235 NVQNVA
-241 GVERLVD
+241 GVERLVS
-248 GTFLDATVTDTD
+248 GTFLANTVTDTD
-260 GKRIYYPQVIYDA
+260 GKKLYYPQVIYDA

-338 SSGTGTS
+338 ANGTGTS

-350 NSRVRAISGGAQ
+350 NSRAKAITGGAQ

-372 QDTMYLK
+372 QNTLYLK
-379 RFNAQGDN
+379 RFNVQGDN
-387 PFTHRYMTS
+387 PFTHQYMTS

-412 EELRQSPLVF
+412 EELRQAPLVF
-422 SIPVYDNMPS
+422 SIPVYDDMPG

-449 TLKVGNYALTPGF
+449 TLKVGSYALTPAF
-462 DNDTTSYSVVVPN
+462 NNDTANYSVVVPYAT
-475 SVSSVTIS
+475 SSVTVT
-483 ATPKASTAK
+483 ATPKNSKAK
-492 VSGAGTVQLK
+492 VSGAGAVPLK
-502 VGANT
+502 VGSNT
-507 VKVTVTAQNGSQ
+507 VKVTVTAENGSQ
-519 RVFTLTIA
+519 RTFTLTIA
-527 REGSS
+527 REANQEE
-532 GGSDSFSVNPKYKVS
+532 FSINPKYKVS
-547 GSSQVSGITL
+547 GSKQVSGITL
-557 GTKTSDFV
+557 GTKVSDFV

-578 TASGST
+578 TAGGST

-611 VLIYGDVNGDGAI
+611 VVIYGDVNGDGVI
-624 TNSDR
+624 TNSDRVKIRNHVLGTSKLSGVYFAAGDINSDGQVSNTDR
-629 IKIRNHILGTSKLT
+629 IKIRNHILGTAL
-643 NAYLVAGDVNK
+643 
-654 DGQVSNTDRIKVRNH
+654 IK
-669 ILGTTPIAQ
+669 Q

>member
-1 MLQSGRRMEKKTRT
+1 MFYSGRRVEKRTRVLT
-15 LAGLAAVFFACM
+15 GAVAIFYAC
-27 VVLSAFV
+27 VVILSAFV
-34 AVYAGGVRYGVVTGT
+34 AVSAGSVRYGVVTGT
-49 QVGLSVRAG
+49 EVGLSVRAG

-99 YVISTYIKLIDGG
+99 YVISAYIRLISSGE
-112 VDDKEFEAYLKQ
+112 DDKEFEAYLKE
-124 QGFPE
+124 QGFPQ
-129 SYWSGLKVLHA
+129 SYWSGLKTLHA

-145 VFKAD
+145 VFKAQPT
-150 HNGFDWNYAVDQE
+150 GFDWDYAVDQE
-163 SKIGNSLVQS
+163 TVIGKSLVQS
-173 SSKSSWKS
+173 TSKSSWKS
-181 TDPKAYNWDTGTWTE
+181 TDPKAYNWDTGKWTE

-228 LLQSYDA
+228 LLQSFDA
-235 QVQSVA
+235 NVQNVA
-241 GVERLVD
+241 GVERLVS
-248 GTFLDATVTDTD
+248 GTFLANTVTDTD
-260 GKRIYYPQVIYDA
+260 GKKLYYPQVIYDA

-338 SSGTGTS
+338 ANGTGTS

-350 NSRVRAISGGAQ
+350 NSRAKAITGGAQ

-372 QDTMYLK
+372 QNTLYLK
-379 RFNAQGDN
+379 RFNVQGDN
-387 PFTHRYMTS
+387 PFTHQYMTS

-412 EELRQSPLVF
+412 EDLRQAPLVF
-422 SIPVYDNMPS
+422 SIPVYDNMPG

-449 TLKVGNYALTPGF
+449 TLKVGSYALTPAF
-462 DNDTTSYSVVVPN
+462 NNDTANYSVVVPY
-475 SVSSVTIS
+475 SASSVTIT
-483 ATPKASTAK
+483 ATPKNSKAK
-492 VSGAGTVQLK
+492 VSGAGAVPLK
-502 VGANT
+502 VGSNT
-507 VKVTVTAQNGSQ
+507 VKVTVTAENGSQ
-519 RVFTLTIA
+519 RTFTLTIA
-527 REGSS
+527 REANQEE
-532 GGSDSFSVNPKYKVS
+532 FSINPKYKVS
-547 GSSQVSGITL
+547 GSKQVSGITL
-557 GTKTSDFV
+557 GTKVSDFV

-578 TASGST
+578 TAGGST

-611 VLIYGDVNGDGAI
+611 VLLYGDVNGDGVI
-624 TNSDR
+624 TNSDRVKIRNHVLGTSKLSGVYFAAGDINSDGQVSNTDR
-629 IKIRNHILGTSKLT
+629 IKIRNHILGTAL
-643 NAYLVAGDVNK
+643 
-654 DGQVSNTDRIKVRNH
+654 IK
-669 ILGTTPIAQ
+669 Q

>member
-1 MLQSGRRMEKKTRT
+1 MFYSGRRVEKRTRVLT
-15 LAGLAAVFFACM
+15 GAVAIFYAC
-27 VVLSAFV
+27 VVILSAFV
-34 AVYAGGVRYGVVTGT
+34 AVYAGSVRYGVVTGT
-49 QVGLSVRAG
+49 EVGLSVRAG

-181 TDPKAYNWDTGTWTE
+181 TDPKAYNWDTGVWTV

-228 LLQSYDA
+228 LLQSFDA
-235 QVQSVA
+235 NVQNVA
-241 GVERLVD
+241 GVERLVS
-248 GTFLDATVTDTD
+248 GTFLANTVTDTD
-260 GKRIYYPQVIYDA
+260 GKKLYYPQVIYDA

-338 SSGTGTS
+338 ANGTGTS

-350 NSRVRAISGGAQ
+350 NSRAKAITGGAQ

-372 QDTMYLK
+372 QNTLYLK
-379 RFNAQGDN
+379 RFNVQGDN
-387 PFTHRYMTS
+387 PFTHQYMTS

-404 LSLAGGYS
+404 LSLVGGYS
-412 EELRQSPLVF
+412 EDLRQAPLVF
-422 SIPVYDNMPS
+422 SIPVYDDMPG

-449 TLKVGNYALTPGF
+449 TLKVGSYALTPAF
-462 DNDTTSYSVVVPN
+462 NNDTANYSVVVPY
-475 SVSSVTIS
+475 SASSVTVT
-483 ATPKASTAK
+483 ATPKNSKAK
-492 VSGAGTVQLK
+492 VSGAGAVPLK
-502 VGANT
+502 VGSNT
-507 VKVTVTAQNGSQ
+507 VKVTVTAENGSQ
-519 RVFTLTIA
+519 RTFTLTIA
-527 REGSS
+527 REANQEE
-532 GGSDSFSVNPKYKVS
+532 FSINPKYKVS
-547 GSSQVSGITL
+547 GSKQVSGITL
-557 GTKTSDFV
+557 GTKVSDFV

-578 TASGST
+578 TAGGST

-611 VLIYGDVNGDGAI
+611 VVIYGDVNGDGVI
-624 TNSDR
+624 TNSDRVKIRNHVLGTSKLSGVYFAAGDINSDGQVSNTDR
-629 IKIRNHILGTSKLT
+629 IKIRNHILGTAL
-643 NAYLVAGDVNK
+643 
-654 DGQVSNTDRIKVRNH
+654 IK
-669 ILGTTPIAQ
+669 Q

>member
-1 MLQSGRRMEKKTRT
+1 MFYSGRRVEKRTRVLT
-15 LAGLAAVFFACM
+15 GAVAIFYAC
-27 VVLSAFV
+27 VVILSAFV
-34 AVYAGGVRYGVVTGT
+34 AVYAGSVRYGVVTGT
-49 QVGLSVRAG
+49 EVGLSVRAG

-99 YVISTYIKLIDGG
+99 YVISTYIRLISSGE
-112 VDDKEFEAYLKQ
+112 DDKEFEAYLKE
-124 QGFPE
+124 QGFPQ
-129 SYWSGLKVLHA
+129 SYWSGLKTLHA

-145 VFKAD
+145 VFKAQPT
-150 HNGFDWNYAVDQE
+150 GFDWDYAVDQE
-163 SKIGNSLVQS
+163 TVIGKSLVQS
-173 SSKSSWKS
+173 TSKSSWKS
-181 TDPKAYNWDTGTWTE
+181 TDPKAYNWDTGKWTE

-228 LLQSYDA
+228 LLQSFDA
-235 QVQSVA
+235 NVQNVA
-241 GVERLVD
+241 GVERLVS
-248 GTFLDATVTDTD
+248 GTFLANTVTDTD
-260 GKRIYYPQVIYDA
+260 GKSLYYPQVIYDA

-338 SSGTGTS
+338 ANGTGTS

-350 NSRVRAISGGAQ
+350 NSRAKAITGGAQ

-372 QDTMYLK
+372 QNTLYLK
-379 RFNAQGDN
+379 RFNVQGDN
-387 PFTHRYMTS
+387 PFTHQYMTS

-412 EELRQSPLVF
+412 EELRQAPLVF
-422 SIPVYDNMPS
+422 SIPVYDNMPG

-449 TLKVGNYALTPGF
+449 TLKVGSYALTPAF
-462 DNDTTSYSVVVPN
+462 NNDTANYSVVVPY
-475 SVSSVTIS
+475 SASSVTIT
-483 ATPKASTAK
+483 ATPKNSKAK
-492 VSGAGTVQLK
+492 VSGAGAVPLK
-502 VGANT
+502 VGSNT
-507 VKVTVTAQNGSQ
+507 VKVTVTAENGSQ
-519 RVFTLTIA
+519 RTFTLTIA
-527 REGSS
+527 REANQEE
-532 GGSDSFSVNPKYKVS
+532 FSINPKYKVS
-547 GSSQVSGITL
+547 GSKQVSGITL
-557 GTKTSDFV
+557 GTKVSDFV

-578 TASGST
+578 TAGGST

-611 VLIYGDVNGDGAI
+611 VVIYGDANGDGKI
-624 TNSDR
+624 DNSDR
-629 IKIRNHILGTSKLT
+629 VKIRNHVLGTSKLSG
-643 NAYLVAGDVNK
+643 ALAVAADVNK
-654 DGQVSNTDRIKVRNH
+654 DGQVNNTDRVKVRNH
-669 ILGTTPIAQ
+669 VLGTSLITQ

>member
-1 MLQSGRRMEKKTRT
+1 MFYSGRRVEKRTRVLT
-15 LAGLAAVFFACM
+15 GAVAIFYAC
-27 VVLSAFV
+27 VVILSAFV
-34 AVYAGGVRYGVVTGT
+34 AVYAGSVRYGVVTGT
-49 QVGLSVRAG
+49 EVGLSVRAG

-99 YVISTYIKLIDGG
+99 YVISTYIRLISSGE
-112 VDDKEFEAYLKQ
+112 DDKEFEAYLKE
-124 QGFPE
+124 QGFPQ
-129 SYWSGLKVLHA
+129 SYWSGLKTLHA

-145 VFKAD
+145 VFKAQPT
-150 HNGFDWNYAVDQE
+150 GFDWDYAVDQE
-163 SKIGNSLVQS
+163 TVIGKSLVQS
-173 SSKSSWKS
+173 TSKSSWKS
-181 TDPKAYNWDTGTWTE
+181 TDPKAYNWDTGKWTE

-228 LLQSYDA
+228 LLQSFDA
-235 QVQSVA
+235 NVQNVA
-241 GVERLVD
+241 GVERLVS
-248 GTFLDATVTDTD
+248 GTFLANTVTDTD
-260 GKRIYYPQVIYDA
+260 GKKLYYPQVIYDA

-338 SSGTGTS
+338 ANGTGTS

-350 NSRVRAISGGAQ
+350 NSRAKAITGGAQ

-372 QDTMYLK
+372 QNTLYLK
-379 RFNAQGDN
+379 RFNVQGDN
-387 PFTHRYMTS
+387 PFTHQYMTS

-412 EELRQSPLVF
+412 EELRQAPLVF
-422 SIPVYDNMPS
+422 SIPVYDNMPG

-449 TLKVGNYALTPGF
+449 TLKVGSYALTPAF
-462 DNDTTSYSVVVPN
+462 NNDTANYSVVVPY
-475 SVSSVTIS
+475 SASSVTIT
-483 ATPKASTAK
+483 ATPKNSKAK
-492 VSGAGTVQLK
+492 VSGAGAVPLK
-502 VGANT
+502 VGSNT
-507 VKVTVTAQNGSQ
+507 VKVTVTAENGSQ
-519 RVFTLTIA
+519 RTFTLTIA
-527 REGSS
+527 REANQEE
-532 GGSDSFSVNPKYKVS
+532 FSINPKYKVS
-547 GSSQVSGITL
+547 GSKQVSGITL
-557 GTKTSDFV
+557 GTKVSDFV

-578 TASGST
+578 TAGGST

-611 VLIYGDVNGDGAI
+611 VLLYGDVNGDGKI
-624 TNSDR
+624 SSSDC
-629 IKIRNHILGTSKLT
+629 
-643 NAYLVAGDVNK
+643 
-654 DGQVSNTDRIKVRNH
+654 IKVRNH
-669 ILGTTPIAQ
+669 VLGTNTLSGLYAVAGDINRDGRVSSSDCIKVRNHVLGTILITQ

>member
-1 MLQSGRRMEKKTRT
+1 MFYSGRRVEKRTRVLT
-15 LAGLAAVFFACM
+15 GAVAIFYAC
-27 VVLSAFV
+27 VVILSAFV
-34 AVYAGGVRYGVVTGT
+34 AVYAGSVRYGVVTGT
-49 QVGLSVRAG
+49 EVGLSVRAG

-99 YVISTYIKLIDGG
+99 YVISTYIRLISSGE
-112 VDDKEFEAYLKQ
+112 DDKEFEAYLKE
-124 QGFPE
+124 QGFPQ
-129 SYWSGLKVLHA
+129 SYWSGLKTLHA

-145 VFKAD
+145 VFKAQPT
-150 HNGFDWNYAVDQE
+150 GFDWDYAVDQE
-163 SKIGNSLVQS
+163 TVIGKSLVQS
-173 SSKSSWKS
+173 TSKSSWKS

-228 LLQSYDA
+228 LLQSFDA
-235 QVQSVA
+235 NVQNVA
-241 GVERLVD
+241 GVERLVS
-248 GTFLDATVTDTD
+248 GTFLANTVTDTD
-260 GKRIYYPQVIYDA
+260 GKKLYYPQVIYDA

-338 SSGTGTS
+338 ANGTGTS

-350 NSRVRAISGGAQ
+350 NSRAKAITGGAQ

-372 QDTMYLK
+372 QNTLYLK
-379 RFNAQGDN
+379 RFNVQGDN
-387 PFTHRYMTS
+387 PFTHQYMTS

-412 EELRQSPLVF
+412 EELRQAPLVF
-422 SIPVYDNMPS
+422 SIPVYDDMPS

-449 TLKVGNYALTPGF
+449 TLKVGSYALTPAF
-462 DNDTTSYSVVVPN
+462 NNDTANYSVVVPY
-475 SVSSVTIS
+475 SASSVTIT
-483 ATPKASTAK
+483 ATPKNSKAK
-492 VSGAGTVQLK
+492 VSGAGAVPLK
-502 VGANT
+502 VGSNT
-507 VKVTVTAQNGSQ
+507 VKVTVTAENGSQ
-519 RVFTLTIA
+519 RTFTLTIA
-527 REGSS
+527 REANQEE
-532 GGSDSFSVNPKYKVS
+532 FSINPKYKVS
-547 GSSQVSGITL
+547 GSKQVSGITL
-557 GTKTSDFV
+557 GTKVSDFV

-578 TASGST
+578 TAGGST

-611 VLIYGDVNGDGAI
+611 VLLYGDVNGDGAI
-624 TNSDR
+624 SNSDR
-629 IKIRNHILGTSKLT
+629 IKIRNHVLGTSKLT
-643 NAYLVAGDVNK
+643 GIYFTAADVNK

-669 ILGTTPIAQ
+669 ILGTTPITQ